1 MTGTEFENGAA
12 AFFEF
17 QAGIELAIWNRKD
30 LAQEPKVP
38 LSSQSSTEFT
48 IGHNVG
54 SKDEVE
60 QVMVL
65 AFKAGAVITDPANAP
80 FWGGYSSHFLGL
92 GRFYFSALIS
102 SLSQMSKSWYAFP
115 TISPSCPNR

>member
-1 MTGTEFENGAA
+1 MTGIEFEHGAA

-30 LAQEPKVP
+30 LAHEPKVP

-60 QVMVL
+60 HVMVL
-65 AFKAGAVITDPANAP
+65 ALKAGAVITDPRMTP
-80 FWGGYSSHFLGL
+80 FGADTL
-92 GRFYFSALIS
+92 AIS
-102 SLSQMSKSWYAFP
+102 
-115 TISPSCPNR
+115 